1 MVEAQLT
8 TSVVVEAVAFF
19 GGALALFLFG
29 IGELSRSLQALAG
42 DRLRRFLH
50 RVASTPLR
58 ALGAGVLATVL
69 AGSSSATTIFT
80 VALVDSGLLALTPS
94 LAVVLGANVGT
105 TASSQFIAWGA
116 TELAPLGLLLG
127 LALRHF
133 GRSARTRDRG
143 AVVFAMGL
151 VLFALELMEHAVSP
165 VAHHP
170 GFLAAM
176 ASLRHPLW
184 GVAVGAGITLVI
196 QSSSATVGTA
206 VALAAQG
213 VLPLEAGL
221 AVMMGAEIGTTSD
234 TFLASLGR
242 SRAALRTGLFQV
254 LFNVASLV
262 PGLLALPLL
271 AAAVRAVFASPGPQL
286 ALAHFLFNVV
296 GALVA
301 LPFVPRFARWL
312 TLALPDMPP
321 RSGEASAPG

>member
-8 TSVVVEAVAFF
+8 TSVVLEAAAFF

-29 IGELSRSLQALAG
+29 IGELSRALQALAG
-42 DRLRRFLH
+42 DRLKAFLA
-50 RVASTPLR
+50 RVSSTPLR
-58 ALGAGVLATVL
+58 ALGAGFVATILAD
-69 AGSSSATTIFT
+69 SSSVTTIFT
-80 VALVDSGLLALTPS
+80 VALVDAGLLAVAPALG
-94 LAVVLGANVGT
+94 VVLGANVGT
-105 TASSQFIAWGA
+105 TASSQLIAWGA

-133 GRSARTRDRG
+133 GRSARARHIG
-143 AVVFAMGL
+143 AVLFATGL

-170 GFLAAM
+170 GFVRAM
-176 ASLRHPLW
+176 TSLSSPLW

-254 LFNVASLV
+254 LFNLASLV
-262 PGLLALPLL
+262 PGLLLLPLL

-286 ALAHFLFNVV
+286 ALAHFLFNAV
-296 GALVA
+296 GALLA
-301 LPFVPRFARWL
+301 LPFVKVFARWL
-312 TLALPDMPP
+312 ALALPDAP
-321 RSGEASAPG
+321 RGAGAANLV